1 MRYTLSISFPRSGH
15 HLVKNLIDKYFNG
28 QLHYCEYYLH
38 CRKLPCSDPK
48 TNFQKIHDL
57 HLNTNVSEKMPL
69 LIQYRKDPVKCLI
82 SWYKLE
88 VAYDRIPEQIDEWHK
103 FAEQRVKYL
112 IKWFNKWVCKE
123 YKNSLYVEYDNFLSE
138 PLKSMQLIIEHLSP
152 GQNVDLRHLNKVVDE
167 ANISYKSNIQNFI
180 FFDQQYVDQ
189 LRKNISESIDFHTII
204 PHSSRY

>member
-1 MRYTLSISFPRSGH
+1 
-15 HLVKNLIDKYFNG
+15 
-28 QLHYCEYYLH
+28 
-38 CRKLPCSDPK
+38 
-48 TNFQKIHDL
+48 
-57 HLNTNVSEKMPL
+57 MPL